1 LGLKLISFSSLHIH
15 GHGRVISRQTFPLRK
30 ASVWKTKGDRFN
42 LKGHLGARSSGV
54 DCLGDQVL
62 VRERWRSMHARISTN
77 SASHARALFVGRHID
92 MVSMDLRRLCSLYTV
107 RPAYKLLLRSFLVT
121 TACMHAIVHLRRGA
135 LHLYSPYTLCV
146 RVPVVM

>member
-1 LGLKLISFSSLHIH
+1 VESTVWETRFWYEKGGN
-15 GHGRVISRQTFPLRK
+15 GHREI
-30 ASVWKTKGDRFN
+30 
-42 LKGHLGARSSGV
+42 
-54 DCLGDQVL
+54 DCPPF
-62 VRERWRSMHARISTN
+62 HARTSTS